1 MKDTIIIKGTG
12 KMKKVIVTGANGF
25 VGTELLRILSDRGIK
40 VYAIIRDR
48 EENI

>member
-25 VGTELLRILSDRGIK
+25 VGTELLRILSDRRLLETGRKI
-40 VYAIIRDR
+40 
-48 EENI
+48 